1 MAIDNAPTG
10 NVDLKAQVYQA
21 VAQQKI
27 SSLDKIAQIV
37 GSSED
42 LTREAIVDLMAE
54 GSLQGSMTE
63 DGRRFF
69 LSNVKVS
76 DAPVAIKH
84 EEYKIAEP
92 DTRLGKTVFAGGIAT
107 MIAGFV
113 LRGLLTINP
122 VLEHVGAGV
131 LLIGMVILVAGW
143 LHVSR
148 SIPPEDLRKA

>member
-10 NVDLKAQVYQA
+10 NVDLKAQVYRA

>member
-10 NVDLKAQVYQA
+10 NVDLKAQVYQV
-21 VAQQKI
+21 VAEHKI
-27 SSLDKIAQIV
+27 SSLHKIAQMV

-42 LTREAIVDLMAE
+42 LTREAIGDLMAE
-54 GSLQGSMTE
+54 GSLHGSMTE
-63 DGRRFF
+63 DGNRFF
-69 LSNVKVS
+69 LSDVKVS

-84 EEYKIAEP
+84 EEYEIAQP
-92 DTRLGKTVFAGGIAT
+92 DTRLGKTVFVSGIAT
-107 MIAGFV
+107 MITGFI

-148 SIPPEDLRKA
+148 AIPPEDLRKA